1 MIWTAAFVHKT
12 DRCLSLSSLVPA
24 DFIIRFAA
32 MTLKAMLCLLSSCFV
47 RSRKKGKAYMLLE
60 YVCLLYRSVVPA
72 PLWVRYLSTIYSD
85 EEGSDQD
92 NKTVA
97 WIFAVVVTAVYLMVK
112 VCMYSMCAWQEP
124 YAVTTHSIY
133 MHANVF

>member
-1 MIWTAAFVHKT
+1 MYISA
-12 DRCLSLSSLVPA
+12 LSLS
-24 DFIIRFAA
+24 DFIIRFGA
-32 MTLKAMLCLLSSCFV
+32 MTLKAALCLVSPCII

-60 YVCLLYRSVVPA
+60 YTCLLYRSVVTA

-85 EEGSDQD
+85 EEGTDQD

-112 VCMYSMCAWQEP
+112 VGGGWGWVQVCGACVHACAG
-124 YAVTTHSIY
+124 VC
-133 MHANVF
+133 V